1 MPENS
6 AAANDSKEKK
16 TFPPLSARCIYCG
29 IFLAVITLIAD
40 QLSKAAAVHFLS
52 SGSIVQVI
60 PGFLDF
66 KYAENTGAA
75 WGILSGHSWLLLIIA
90 GITVAAALRYLNV
103 IAEGSVCRAV
113 AVFLTLGGIAG
124 NAIDRI
130 WHGYVID
137 FIAADL
143 QFYKWPI
150 FNIADTAICIGVG
163 LYILST
169 LISGIRKGKDAESD
183 GHSN

>member
-52 SGSIVQVI
+52 SGSIAQVI

-103 IAEGSVCRAV
+103 V
-113 AVFLTLGGIAG
+113 AVVLTLGGIAG